1 MTIIDGHAFLG
12 KTIYMEQSV
21 ETLIA
26 SMDRLGV
33 EVSVVV
39 APPPG
44 PFYAEV
50 NAYVL
55 EAVKKYP
62 GRLAALFRANPH
74 LEGED
79 ERFRD
84 ALRKGFS
91 GLQLD
96 PTNDGYGV
104 GGKIMEPVVKVAE
117 EEGVPV
123 YIHSGDSIFCPPEA
137 VAEYASRFKGVNF
150 VTSQSRRAYRAVK
163 DRSNVYLMTR
173 PFPTLAF
180 KRGYAGDM
188 DLDRLIFASEAPL
201 GNLELEL
208 KGVELSELVDEMRDK
223 LLGRNLRRILHIPRD

>member
-1 MTIIDGHAFLG
+1 MTVIDGHVFLG
-12 KTIYMEQSV
+12 KTIYMEQTG

-26 SMDRLGV
+26 NMDRLGV
-33 EVSVVV
+33 DISVVV

-44 PFYAEV
+44 PFYGEA
-50 NAYVL
+50 NAYVI
-55 EAVKKYP
+55 EEVKKHP
-62 GRLAALFRANPH
+62 GRLAALFRANPQ

-84 ALRKGFS
+84 ALGRGFS

-104 GGKIMEPVVKVAE
+104 GGDRMEPVVKVAE

-137 VAEYASRFKGVNF
+137 VADYAGKHQAVNF
-150 VTSQSRRAYRAVK
+150 VTSQSRRAYRVLK
-163 DRSNVYLMTR
+163 DCDNIYLSTM

-180 KRGYAGDM
+180 QRGYADE
-188 DLDRLIFASEAPL
+188 LDTDKLIFTSDAPL
-201 GNLELEL
+201 GNIDLEMRS
-208 KGVELSELVDEMRDK
+208 VELSKLEDEKRERI
-223 LLGRNLRRILHIPRD
+223 LGGNLRRILQIT

>member
-1 MTIIDGHAFLG
+1 MTIVDGHAFLG
-12 KTIYMEQSV
+12 KTIYMEQSG

-26 SMDRLGV
+26 NMDRLGV
-33 EVSVVV
+33 DISVVV

-44 PFYAEV
+44 PFYEEA

-55 EAVKKYP
+55 EAVQKHP
-62 GRLAALFRANPH
+62 GRMAALFRANPH

-79 ERFRD
+79 GRLRD
-84 ALRKGFS
+84 ALSRGFS

-104 GGKIMEPVVKVAE
+104 GSDIMEPVVKVAE

-137 VAEYASRFKGVNF
+137 VADYTSRFQEVDF
-150 VTSQSRRAYRAVK
+150 VTSSSQRAYRAVK

-180 KRGYAGDM
+180 QRGYTDEL
-188 DLDRLIFASEAPL
+188 DLARIIFTSDAPL
-201 GNLELEL
+201 GNLGLEL
-208 KGVELSELVDEMRDK
+208 RRVELSRLEDEMRE
-223 LLGRNLRRILHIPRD
+223 RILGGNLQRILQIS

>member
-1 MTIIDGHAFLG
+1 MTIIDGHVFLG
-12 KTIYMEQSV
+12 NTIYMEQSG

-26 SMDRLGV
+26 SMDRVGV
-33 EVSVVV
+33 DISVVV

-44 PFYAEV
+44 PFYREA

-55 EAVKKYP
+55 EAVKKHP

-84 ALRKGFS
+84 ALGRGFS

-104 GGKIMEPVVKVAE
+104 GGKIMEPVIKVAE
-117 EEGVPV
+117 EEEAPV

-137 VAEYASRFKGVNF
+137 VAEYASRFPGVNF

-163 DRSNVYLMTR
+163 DRSNVYLTTR

-180 KRGYAGDM
+180 KRGYADDM
-188 DLDRLIFASEAPL
+188 DLDRLIFASDAPL
-201 GNLELEL
+201 GNLDIEL
-208 KGVELSELVDEMRDK
+208 KGVELSRLKDETRERI
-223 LLGRNLRRILHIPRD
+223 LGGNLRRILQILQR

>member
-1 MTIIDGHAFLG
+1 MTIIDGHVFLG
-12 KTIYMEQSV
+12 QTIYMEQSG

-26 SMDRLGV
+26 NMDRLGV
-33 EVSVVV
+33 DISVVV

-44 PFYAEV
+44 PFYGEA

-55 EAVKKYP
+55 EAVKKHP
-62 GRLAALFRANPH
+62 VRLVALFRANPH

-79 ERFRD
+79 GRFRD
-84 ALRKGFS
+84 ALGRGFS

-104 GGKIMEPVVKVAE
+104 GSNIMEPVVKVAE

-137 VAEYASRFKGVNF
+137 VADYASRFQEVNF
-150 VTSQSRRAYRAVK
+150 VTSNSRRAHRAVK
-163 DRSNVYLMTR
+163 GCNNIYLTTR

-180 KRGYAGDM
+180 QRGYTDEL
-188 DLDRLIFASEAPL
+188 DLDRIIFTSDAPL
-201 GNLELEL
+201 GNLDLEMRR
-208 KGVELSELVDEMRDK
+208 VELSRLEDEKRE
-223 LLGRNLRRILHIPRD
+223 RILGGNLQRILQIT